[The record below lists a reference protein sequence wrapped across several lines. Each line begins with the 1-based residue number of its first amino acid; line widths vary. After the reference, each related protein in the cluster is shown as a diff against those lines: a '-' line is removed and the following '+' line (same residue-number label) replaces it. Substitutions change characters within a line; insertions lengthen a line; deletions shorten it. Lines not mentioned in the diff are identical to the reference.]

1 MNGSIRVGN
10 LFGIPF
16 YINFS
21 WFIILGLMTLSYG
34 DNLGS
39 QFPQLGLGL
48 SLFLGLIAALL
59 LFASVL
65 AHELGH
71 SFVAIKQGIQV
82 KSITLFLF
90 GGLAGLDQ
98 EAKTPAGA
106 FWIAIAGPLVSLLLF
121 LGLHFIG
128 SYLLVTGALSALVN
142 LLAYVNLALAIF
154 NLIPGLPLDGGNI
167 LKALVWKI
175 TGNQYQGTV
184 FASRAGQV
192 LGLIGISLGFL
203 PLFISGGSLNFWTIL
218 IGWFL
223 FSNAGV
229 LAKDATLRN
238 KLSGFTAEDALVNQN
253 SVVSQDISLRTFVN
267 DYIIGK
273 PPIQQ
278 FLVTNEAGKLVGQI
292 SGDDLKPIPTAQWPL
307 THIEMVMKSVE
318 FDTIIDAKQSLLEV
332 VTLLEQQQLNQVPVV
347 RNGVLVGFIEKASIR
362 RLLDKPLQANPA

>member
-16 YINFS
+16 YINLS
-21 WFIILGLMTLSYG
+21 WFLILGLMTLSYG
-34 DNLGS
+34 GNLGS
-39 QFPQLGLGL
+39 QFPELGLGL

-121 LGLHFIG
+121 LGLNFIG
-128 SYLLVTGALSALVN
+128 SYILVTGALSALVD

-184 FASRAGQV
+184 FASRAGQG

-203 PLFISGGSLNFWTIL
+203 PLFISGGSPNFWTIL
-218 IGWFL
+218 IGWFV

-238 KLSGFTAEDALVNQN
+238 KLSGLTAEDALVNQN
-253 SVVSQDISLRTFVN
+253 SVVSQDISLRNFVN

-273 PPIQQ
+273 PAIPQ
-278 FLVTNEAGKLVGQI
+278 FLVTDEAGKLVGQI

-307 THIEMVMKSVE
+307 TQIQTVMKPVE
-318 FDTIIDAKQSLLEV
+318 FTTIIDAKQSLLEV
-332 VTLLEQQQLNQVPVV
+332 VNLLEQQQLNEVPVI

-362 RLLDKPLQANPA
+362 RLLDKPLEATPA

>member
-1 MNGSIRVGN
+1 
-10 LFGIPF
+10 
-16 YINFS
+16 
-21 WFIILGLMTLSYG
+21 MTLSYG

-318 FDTIIDAKQSLLEV
+318 FATIIDAKQSLLEV

>member
-16 YINFS
+16 YINVS
-21 WFIILGLMTLSYG
+21 WFIVLGLMTLNYG
-34 DNLGS
+34 GSLGA

-48 SLFLGLIAALL
+48 PFLLGLIAALL

-71 SFVAIKQGIQV
+71 SFVAIKQGINV

-90 GGLAGLDQ
+90 GGLASLDQ

-121 LGLHFIG
+121 VGLSLIG
-128 SYLLVTGALSALVN
+128 SYLTLAAPLTTLIN
-142 LLAYVNLALAIF
+142 LLAYVNLALAVF

-167 LKALVWKI
+167 LKALIWQI
-175 TGNQYQGTV
+175 TGNQYKGIV
-184 FASRAGQV
+184 FASRVGQG
-192 LGLIGISLGFL
+192 LGWIGILLGFL
-203 PLFISGGSLNFWTIL
+203 PVFISGSYPNFWTIL

-223 FSNAGV
+223 LSNAGV
-229 LAKDATLRN
+229 LAQDATLRN
-238 KLSGFTAEDALVNQN
+238 QLSEFTAEDALADEN
-253 SVVSQDISLRTFVN
+253 SIVSQDISLRTFVN

-273 PPIQQ
+273 TATPQ

-292 SGDDLKPIPTAQWPL
+292 NGDDLKPITTAQWPL
-307 THIEMVMKSVE
+307 ISVE
-318 FDTIIDAKQSLLEV
+318 TVMRPVEFSTTIDAKQSLLEV
-332 VTLLEQQQLNQVPVV
+332 VNLLEQQQLNQVPVV

-362 RLLDKPLQANPA
+362 RLLEKRLQANPA

>member
-21 WFIILGLMTLSYG
+21 WFIILALMTLSYG

-332 VTLLEQQQLNQVPVV
+332 VNLLEQQQLNQVPVV